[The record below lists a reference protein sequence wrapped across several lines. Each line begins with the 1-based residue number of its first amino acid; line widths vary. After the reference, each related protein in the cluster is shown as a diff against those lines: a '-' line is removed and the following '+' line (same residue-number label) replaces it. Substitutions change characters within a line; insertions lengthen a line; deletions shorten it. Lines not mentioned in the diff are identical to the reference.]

1 MNNGQK
7 ILTGMGAIASGL
19 IVPILL
25 NGDATTSLIL
35 IPLGIICLSDIKF
48 PRRHRKECKDE
59 MILHS

>member
-7 ILTGMGAIASGL
+7 ILTGIGTIVSGL
-19 IVPILL
+19 IIPSLL

-48 PRRHRKECKDE
+48 PRKHRKEKA
-59 MILHS
+59 